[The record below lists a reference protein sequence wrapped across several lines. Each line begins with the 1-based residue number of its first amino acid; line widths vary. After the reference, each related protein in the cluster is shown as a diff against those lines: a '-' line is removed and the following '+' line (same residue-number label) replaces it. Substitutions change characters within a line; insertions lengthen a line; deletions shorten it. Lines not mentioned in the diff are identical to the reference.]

1 MADETTEQAAG
12 TFRLIYR
19 SHDLIAPEQRKAAL
33 GDLFSHARSNNKR
46 LQLSGAL
53 LVSDDWF
60 VQTLEGDEATVRG
73 LFAKI
78 ERDPRHDR
86 VEVLEADPV
95 AGRVFSRWAM
105 ARVAEDGERDIP
117 LIAHRDGIH
126 PAAPRGDSTEEQEGI
141 LKIMRDAARA

>member
-19 SHDLIAPEQRKAAL
+19 SHDLIPPEGRRAAL
-33 GDLFSHARSNNKR
+33 GELFSHARSNNKR
-46 LQLSGAL
+46 LELTGAL

-60 VQTLEGDEATVRG
+60 VQTLEGEEATVRG
-73 LFAKI
+73 LFASI
-78 ERDPRHDR
+78 EQDPRHDR

-95 AGRVFSRWAM
+95 SGRVFSRWSM
-105 ARVAEDGERDIP
+105 ARVAEDGEHDIP

-126 PAAPRGDSTEEQEGI
+126 AAAPRLDHTEEQEGI
-141 LKIMRDAARA
+141 LKVMRDAARI